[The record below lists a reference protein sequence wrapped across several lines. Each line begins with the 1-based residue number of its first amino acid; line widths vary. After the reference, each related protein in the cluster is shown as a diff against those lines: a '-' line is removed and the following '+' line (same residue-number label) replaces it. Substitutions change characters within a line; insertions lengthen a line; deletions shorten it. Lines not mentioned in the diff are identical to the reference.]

1 MPIPPMILLLLTIW
15 LIALI
20 VGGTK
25 KIKIPLHLW
34 IEFLVGMV
42 IVVIYS
48 YISIPPILALILII
62 WVIVLI
68 VRIVKKLIAPSH
80 LWVNVLV
87 GVILAIYI
95 FMNFLFSLNEI
106 THHEESKKVPLVVGK
121 SYEEA
126 KEILDKAGFDIEIQD
141 SIYVDTV
148 KPMKVLKQ
156 VPESEEVVKV
166 NRKVYLTI
174 NRAVPPMVDMPNLV
188 GYSFRNAEMTLKNN
202 NLRLGDTTFKPDFA
216 RNAVLE
222 QWYKGA
228 TITTGTKIRMGSTI
242 SLVLGDGVGN
252 REFSVPVIT
261 GMTFCDAKEILEANG
276 IVIGSI
282 VGNSDIKDTC
292 SAWIYKQNP
301 ERFDEEK
308 RILRIRSGQTMD
320 VWLQLEKPVT
330 DTTIKID
337 LPL

>member
-1 MPIPPMILLLLTIW
+1 M
-15 LIALI
+15 
-20 VGGTK
+20 
-25 KIKIPLHLW
+25 
-34 IEFLVGMV
+34 F
-42 IVVIYS
+42 
-48 YISIPPILALILII
+48 
-62 WVIVLI
+62 
-68 VRIVKKLIAPSH
+68 KLITHRP
-80 LWVNVLV
+80 LWVN
-87 GVILAIYI
+87 ILAGMLLAIGI
-95 FMNFLFSLNEI
+95 FLLIILSLQWC
-106 THHEESKKVPLVVGK
+106 THHNESKAVPSVTGK
-121 SYEEA
+121 NFADA
-126 KEILDKAGFDIEIQD
+126 KKILEKAGFEVEIQD
-141 SIYVDTV
+141 SIYTDTA
-148 KPMKVLKQ
+148 KSLIVLKQ
-156 VPESEEVVKV
+156 VPESDELVKV

-216 RNAVLE
+216 KNAVLE
-222 QWYKGA
+222 QWYKGN
-228 TITTGTKIRMGSTI
+228 TIATGTKIRMGSTI